1 MDKIEK
7 LLGISVTAE
16 MVAEQLTEQEI
27 IEIQEELEEEL
38 NSIDNVIEISQ
49 GEKGYHQNKMKK
61 HESAIADLDSKL
73 KVDTQRKNLYTK
85 VNENLKSALTLKKQG
100 IEAKFKSGDKV
111 VFTKSEE
118 GLFKSG
124 DVGVVKSS
132 LNAYGRYIYHVE
144 TSECAFISAEEHEM
158 ELRSQSMIKMVDKEG
173 QTTSR
178 LMTQNERRSKLI
190 SEAKEYISEHEDVL
204 RAVVNKSECSVRII
218 DGGYYEESF
227 RYPNEC
233 VWNKHIVKAY
243 GMARL
248 LANYEAVSKFGEQA
262 LQPTEIVE
270 GMDVELLDKDGY
282 FLLSG
287 RVAEFNK
294 TSDTVKLSEIY
305 ESMDSGIIKEF
316 PVHRVTKHGYHI
328 SGDTKAKYGDGD
340 E

>member
-1 MDKIEK
+1 MNKLEKI
-7 LLGISVTAE
+7 LAQSVTPE

-27 IEIQEELEEEL
+27 IEIQEDVAEEL
-38 NSIDNVIEISQ
+38 DSIDSVVEILE
-49 GEKGYHQNKMKK
+49 GEKEYHQNEMKK
-61 HESAIADLDSKL
+61 HESAIADLYKKL
-73 KVDTQRKNLYTK
+73 KEETQKKNLYTK
-85 VNENLKSALTLKKQG
+85 VNENLKSALTLKEQG

-270 GMDVELLDKDGY
+270 GMDVEFLSASRTLYKRGRVKEYNEKDDYVILEDGY
-282 FLLSG
+282 ELGEDAEPNNVVLVASSNCRILS
-287 RVAEFNK
+287 
-294 TSDTVKLSEIY
+294 
-305 ESMDSGIIKEF
+305 
-316 PVHRVTKHGYHI
+316 
-328 SGDTKAKYGDGD
+328 DTKAKYSDGD